1 MGIIIIITWVDRR
14 VSLDHN
20 ICIIIK
26 VTSELGRS
34 PSYNPPWARGR
45 TPPRG
50 CSAQAGVPRR
60 GKPRRMRDFHFLLLK
75 IVFVCG
81 ESHLF
86 GVLEDTVGRGA
97 NVPWYLRYNS
107 WKTSS
112 QVSPIARI

>member
-1 MGIIIIITWVDRR
+1 MTYVY
-14 VSLDHN
+14 
-20 ICIIIK
+20 IIIK
-26 VTSELGRS
+26 VTLAQGQS
-34 PSYNPPWARGR
+34 PSYNPPLARGR

-60 GKPRRMRDFHFLLLK
+60 GKPGKMRDFHLQSLN
-75 IVFVCG
+75 IVFVCR

-112 QVSPIARI
+112 QVSGFEKMTLTHIPFCL